1 MNQHKYSREE
11 LKKIISTITI
21 TIQPEEILEKDD
33 FISLVDSYPTIE
45 DAILDGVGITHS
57 FPPEGEVSAEWNM
70 LIWSHL

>member
-1 MNQHKYSREE
+1 MNQQKYSREE
-11 LKKIISTITI
+11 LKNISTSPRTV
-21 TIQPEEILEKDD
+21 QPGEILEKDD

-70 LIWSHL
+70 LVWTHL

>member
-11 LKKIISTITI
+11 LKNINTMIR
-21 TIQPEEILEKDD
+21 TIQPGEILEKDD

-70 LIWSHL
+70 LVWTHL

>member
-11 LKKIISTITI
+11 LKNISTSPRTV
-21 TIQPEEILEKDD
+21 QPGEILEKDD

-45 DAILDGVGITHS
+45 KAILDGVGITHS

-70 LIWSHL
+70 LIWTHL

>member
-11 LKKIISTITI
+11 LKNISTSPRTV
-21 TIQPEEILEKDD
+21 QPGEILEKDD

-57 FPPEGEVSAEWNM
+57 FPTEGEVSAEWNM
-70 LIWSHL
+70 LVWTHL